1 VKRKLSREEIAARAS
16 QEIKDGDY
24 VNLGIGIPN
33 LCANYI
39 KNKNV
44 FLHAEQGLLGF
55 GPLLKGDNLQA
66 IDPDCVDAGGNLFL
80 HKEGMACFDM
90 DLSFDMIRGGYLDIT
105 MMGALEVSGKGDLAN
120 WTKSGTDVAGV
131 GGSLDLAVGAKKVI
145 ICMEHTTKKG
155 EMKVVK
161 ECKYPLTAKECV
173 KMIVTDLA
181 VLEIDKKGIIL
192 KEIAPGWSIDEIQ
205 SMTEP
210 ELIADNELREIEI

>member
-1 VKRKLSREEIAARAS
+1 MKRKLSREEIAARAS

-33 LCANYI
+33 MCANHI

-66 IDPDCVDAGGNLFL
+66 IDSDCVDAGGNLFL
-80 HKEGMACFDM
+80 YKEGMACFDM

-105 MMGALEVSGKGDLAN
+105 MMGALEVSEKGDLAN
-120 WTKSGTDVAGV
+120 WTKSGADIAGV

-210 ELIADNELREIEI
+210 ELIVDNELREIEI